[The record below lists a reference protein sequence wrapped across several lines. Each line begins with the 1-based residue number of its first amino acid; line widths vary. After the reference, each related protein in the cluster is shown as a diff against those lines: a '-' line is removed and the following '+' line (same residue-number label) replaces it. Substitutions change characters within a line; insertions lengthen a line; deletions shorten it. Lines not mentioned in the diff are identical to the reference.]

1 MSRRLLF
8 VSNGVGEDMIA
19 GRVIRELPT
28 DRVAVTAYPLVGQ
41 GVYPAGVALLDPRRE
56 MPSAG
61 FSLRGGNRGLFADLR
76 AGLLSHWSAQRR
88 TLAGQRGRCDLA
100 VAVGD
105 FYCLW
110 MAAHA
115 CARPVLVATADSVRI
130 SEFGPIPLFALRRY
144 ARRIF
149 ARDDETADALR
160 AKGLP
165 AVALGN
171 IMMDLIEPAGETFD
185 ANSKTPVVT
194 LLPGSRRDAGDNA
207 LLLARTAEQIAR
219 QVPDARFLLTVAP
232 TISLES
238 VRTRLLAASGA
249 TPQDEHSLAVGDARI
264 RLTGSFAD
272 AVASAWVVLGMAGT
286 AHEQAAGLGHP
297 VVAFP
302 GPGAQFS
309 PQFLAAQRRLL
320 GEALVATHNWREA
333 ADAVVRLLGDPA
345 ERRRRGDVGR
355 ARMGPPGG
363 ARHTA
368 QAILELL
375 DDARPPV

>member
-8 VSNGVGEDMIA
+8 VSNGIGEDLIA
-19 GRVIRELPT
+19 GRVIRELPA
-28 DRVAVTAYPLVGQ
+28 DRVAVTAYPLVGR
-41 GVYPAGVALLDPRRE
+41 GVYPDRIPLLDPRRE

-61 FSLRGGNRGLFADLR
+61 FSLRGGNRGLMADLR
-76 AGLLSHWSAQRR
+76 AGLLSHWAAQRR
-88 TLAGQRGRCDLA
+88 TLADQRDRCDLA

-115 CARPVLVATADSVRI
+115 CARPLLLATADSVRI
-130 SEFGPIPLFALRRY
+130 SEFGPLPLYALRRF

-149 ARDDETADALR
+149 ARDEETAAALQ

-171 IMMDLIEPAGETFD
+171 IMMDLIEPDGETFETD
-185 ANSKTPVVT
+185 PKTPVVA
-194 LLPGSRRDAGDNA
+194 LVPGSRHDAADNA
-207 LLLARTAEQIAR
+207 ILLARAATEVAR
-219 QVPDARFLLTVAP
+219 QVPQARFLLAVASTLSP
-232 TISLES
+232 ASI
-238 VRTRLLAASGA
+238 RTRLLAAPGA
-249 TPQDEHSLAVGDARI
+249 APHDEHTLVVGDARI
-264 RLTGSFAD
+264 RLTGAFAD
-272 AVASAWVVLGMAGT
+272 AVTSAWVVLGMAGT
-286 AHEQAAGLGHP
+286 AHEQAAGLGRP

-320 GEALVATHNWREA
+320 GEALVATRNWQEA
-333 ADAVVRLLGDPA
+333 GAAAARLLGDPD

-355 ARMGPPGG
+355 IRMGPPGG
-363 ARHTA
+363 AKRTA
-368 QAILELL
+368 EAILEML
-375 DDARPPV
+375 DDGRARV